1 MNLVELV
8 QLLKATGLPVAYSHF
23 KATEIS
29 PAPSPPF
36 ITYLE
41 FDSSNFHAD
50 NKTYKQIRNINI
62 ELYTNKKDLES
73 EKKIED
79 LLDANDIPYET
90 SSAYI
95 KEQDLFQKTYEI
107 GVI

>member
-1 MNLVELV
+1 MTLTELV
-8 QLLKATGLPVAYSHF
+8 QILKATGYPVAYSHF
-23 KATEIS
+23 KATES
-29 PAPSPPF
+29 NPAPNPPF

-50 NKTYKQIRNINI
+50 NKTYKQVRNINV
-62 ELYTNKKDLES
+62 ELYTDKKDLEA

-79 LLDANDIPYET
+79 LLDANDISYE
-90 SSAYI
+90 SSTTYI
-95 KEQDLFQKTYEI
+95 ESQDLFQKIYEF